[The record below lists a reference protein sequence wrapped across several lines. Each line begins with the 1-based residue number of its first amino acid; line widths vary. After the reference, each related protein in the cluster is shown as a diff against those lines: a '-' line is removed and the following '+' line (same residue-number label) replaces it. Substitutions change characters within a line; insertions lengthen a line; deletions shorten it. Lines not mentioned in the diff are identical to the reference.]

1 MLIIMIMITISR
13 NSNVSNN
20 KNINNNNDGAAADG
34 DVRFLNIN
42 SYILFYFTKQRK
54 LYKKLFHDS
63 DIILIL

>member
-20 KNINNNNDGAAADG
+20 KNNNNNSNDGAAAAD

-54 LYKKLFHDS
+54 LYKKPFS
-63 DIILIL
+63 R